1 MRKRI
6 ARERQ
11 PGISL
16 LKRWERYY
24 LGTKRRRED
33 RILFRSLNMAVK
45 AAQMPG
51 GIDVTLYDVGRM
63 IALWVWAP

>member
-24 LGTKRRRED
+24 LVAGRRRED

>member
-1 MRKRI
+1 
-6 ARERQ
+6 
-11 PGISL
+11 L
-16 LKRWERYY
+16 LERWERYY